1 MRTKEYLDFS
11 MQLHEKGARRPIVGQ
26 FELTHR
32 CNLRCRHCY
41 IVRDATRAELTYEE
55 ICRILDELHKEGC
68 LWLCLT
74 GGEPLM
80 REDFLDIYSYAR
92 QKGFIITVFTNGTLL
107 DEKTAT
113 YLSSHPPFCV
123 EMTLNGATKNT
134 YELITQVEDS
144 FEKAMHGIEL
154 IRKHKLPFKIKCQAI
169 TLNVHELPLIQKFCQ
184 EIGAEFRCS
193 TLIDPRMNGSVE
205 PCSLR
210 LPVNQIAGL
219 RERHEAFNERDE
231 VEDNLLRKKVNSDA
245 LFRCPGGT
253 WSFYVNP
260 YGELFFCNSMRKPSL
275 QLRNESF
282 REGFYR
288 FFSRIRSQKFKTDS
302 PCRKCNV
309 RSVCLWC
316 PGKAYLE
323 TGNMEAPIPYYCD
336 LAQLSRSVS
345 AG

>member
-1 MRTKEYLDFS
+1 MRAKEYLDFS
-11 MQLHEKGARRPIVGQ
+11 MRVHEKGARRPMVGQ

-41 IVRDATRAELTYEE
+41 IVRDATRAELTHEE
-55 ICRILDELHKEGC
+55 ICRIIDEIHKEGC

-80 REDFLDIYSYAR
+80 REDFLDIYSYAY

-107 DEKTAT
+107 DEKTAK
-113 YLSSHPPFCV
+113 YLSRHPPFCI
-123 EMTLNGATKNT
+123 EMTLNGVTKKT
-134 YELITQVEDS
+134 YELITQVQDT
-144 FEKAMHGIEL
+144 FQKAMRGIGL
-154 IRKHKLPFKIKCQAI
+154 IRKYKLPFKLKSQVI
-169 TLNVHELPLIQKFCQ
+169 TLNVHELALIREFYQ
-184 EIGAEFRCS
+184 EIGVDFRCG
-193 TLIDPRMNGSVE
+193 TLIDPRMNGSAE

-210 LPVNQIAGL
+210 LPVDQIADL
-219 RERHEAFNERDE
+219 RDRHEACNQRDE

-260 YGELFFCNSMRKPSL
+260 YGELFFCNSLRKPSF
-275 QLRNESF
+275 QLRKESF
-282 REGFYR
+282 RKGFYQ
-288 FFSRIRSQKFKTDS
+288 FFSQIRSQKFKTDS
-302 PCRKCNV
+302 PCRKCPL

-323 TGNMEAPIPYYCD
+323 TGDMEAPIEYYCQ
-336 LAQLSRSVS
+336 LAKLSRSLS